1 MRRIRWTEA
10 PDELAGTRE
19 GGKMDGAVS
28 LESAGYVPVDRG
40 GITFLLLSIDRSSYR
55 SALLSFYSLSL
66 PSATFSILP
75 AHLSRVSWYFS
86 GVTAARC
93 SLSSLSS
100 VQLATARFSS
110 SFSPFL
116 SGRSIVLS
124 AGDRLETEEE
134 RIANHECERWTNLEE
149 MTVFVKV
156 ESSRH
161 PLQFLRKEVTL
172 WHFSI
177 REHYRADTNKFLEK
191 LYSLLESASSI

>member
-66 PSATFSILP
+66 RFATFSILP

-93 SLSSLSS
+93 SLRHSAPFNWL
-100 VQLATARFSS
+100 QLDSPQVFHHFS
-110 SFSPFL
+110 
-116 SGRSIVLS
+116 
-124 AGDRLETEEE
+124 AADRLFYPPV
-134 RIANHECERWTNLEE
+134 IDWKPKKNG
-149 MTVFVKV
+149 
-156 ESSRH
+156 SRTTSVRDG
-161 PLQFLRKEVTL
+161 PTWRK
-172 WHFSI
+172 
-177 REHYRADTNKFLEK
+177 
-191 LYSLLESASSI
+191 